1 MTTAAVVLQKATSQL
16 GYREGPKNNETK
28 YATWFGRFQFEP
40 WCAMFV
46 SWVAKMTG
54 AKGIPHTA
62 STLAGVRY
70 FKRHGRWHEGT
81 AGIRRGDIVY
91 FRWRRGDRIRH
102 VGIVESV
109 RGRDVICIEGNTQP
123 GRRGNQSDGGGVR
136 RRVRRANVIAGYGR
150 PLYSEAAAAPK
161 AGRFLF
167 MGSEGDDV
175 LELQKLLGFTDE
187 DDLDGVFGPV
197 TKQRVVDYQTAHG
210 LTVDGVVGPE
220 TMRHLLHSNHVPWRV
235 DGPGNRELTAL
246 LQHLVTKRGRKTLVD
261 GQFGSDTKA
270 AVQAFQ
276 RTSKLPET
284 GIADGATWDKL
295 CGVS

>member
-1 MTTAAVVLQKATSQL
+1 MSTAALVLQKATSQL

-54 AKGIPHTA
+54 TKGIPHTA

-81 AGIRRGDIVY
+81 AGIRRGDIIY
-91 FRWRRGDRIRH
+91 FRWQRGDRVRH

-136 RRVRRANVIAGYGR
+136 RRVRRADVIAGYGR
-150 PLYSEAAAAPK
+150 PLYSEVAAAPK

-175 LELQKLLGFTDE
+175 LELQKLLGFTE
-187 DDLDGVFGPV
+187 EEDLDGIFGPI
-197 TKQRVVDYQTAHG
+197 TRQRVIDYQTIHG
-210 LTVDGVVGPE
+210 LLIDGVVGPE
-220 TMRHLLHSNHVPWRV
+220 TLGHLQRNQRV
-235 DGPGNRELTAL
+235 AWQLDGPGNNELTSL
-246 LQHLVTKRGRKTLVD
+246 LQHLVTKRGRPTKID
-261 GQFGSDTKA
+261 GVFGNDTRA
-270 AVQAFQ
+270 AVKVIQ
-276 RTSKLPET
+276 RNHKLPET
-284 GIADGATWDKL
+284 GVADRVTWDRL
-295 CGVS
+295 CGV